1 MSESPPQ
8 PEPED
13 TASSAAREQGVVA
26 RRAGIIALGTLSS
39 RLLGACRD
47 MVVAATFA
55 VAFSDAF
62 WLAFTI
68 PNALRVLLGE
78 GAVSAAFV
86 PEITR
91 VRTQRGQADATAF
104 FARLAGAMGL
114 LLLIVSLV
122 GVLTAPWLV
131 RLYASGFAESPELF
145 ERTVSLTRLVFPYVG
160 IVGIASLVMGALHA
174 SKRFVAASFAP
185 AMLNVGLITAA
196 LFLAPWLASR
206 GEESVYALVVGALA
220 GGILHVLFQL
230 PSLRAA
236 GYLVRPRLALRDP
249 DVRRAF
255 RLLAPILVALGVY
268 QMNIIASRQLA
279 SYLEVGAISY
289 LFYGQRL
296 VEIPQG
302 MFALAIGS
310 AALPTLAE
318 HAAKGDLDKAKAL
331 FRRSLS
337 LSLFVAIPSTVGL
350 AVLAEPFVAN
360 LFGRGAFGPTE
371 VAQTAH
377 SLMALAVGIW
387 AVAAVRTIVPMFH
400 SLGDTRSPVYASGI
414 NLVVFF
420 TISILTMKSL
430 GHVGLAI
437 AISAAAAAQLIG
449 LLVLLRRRVGAL
461 GLGEVFSSAARALVA
476 SAAMGLVLW
485 QSRSFVEVSE
495 PLQASALGVGTLAA
509 QVVAGAVT
517 FLAVARLARSPEL
530 EVVLGVLRR
539 RVRRS

>member
-1 MSESPPQ
+1 MSEPPSP
-8 PEPED
+8 ESTESEEG
-13 TASSAAREQGVVA
+13 TVA

-39 RLLGACRD
+39 RLLGAGRD

-91 VRTQRGQADATAF
+91 VRTQRGPAEAAVF
-104 FARLAGAMGL
+104 FARLAGAMAL
-114 LLLIVSLV
+114 LLFVVSLA
-122 GVLTAPWLV
+122 GVLAAPWLV
-131 RLYASGFAESPELF
+131 RLYASGFADSPELF
-145 ERTVSLTRLVFPYVG
+145 ERTVSLTRFVFPYVG

-196 LFLAPWLASR
+196 LFLAPWLASH
-206 GEESVYALVVGALA
+206 GQESVYALVIGALA
-220 GGILHVLFQL
+220 GGVLHVAFQL

-268 QMNIIASRQLA
+268 QLNIIASRQLA

-318 HAAKGDLDKAKAL
+318 HAASGELDKAKTL

-360 LFGRGAFGPTE
+360 LFGRGAFGPHE
-371 VAQTAH
+371 VEQTAH
-377 SLMALAVGIW
+377 SLVALAIGIW

-400 SLGDTRSPVYASGI
+400 SLGDTRSPVFASGI
-414 NLVVFF
+414 NLIVFF
-420 TISILTMKSL
+420 TISVLTMKSM

-437 AISAAAAAQLIG
+437 AISAAAAAQLVG
-449 LLVLLRRRVGAL
+449 LLVLLHRRIGGL
-461 GLGEVFSSAARALVA
+461 GLGEVMSSAGRAAVA
-476 SAAMGLVLW
+476 SAAMGAVLW
-485 QSRSFVEVSE
+485 LSLWMTDLSE
-495 PLQASALGVGTLAA
+495 PLRATWVGVGVLVGQVLA
-509 QVVAGAVT
+509 GGLT
-517 FLAVARLARSPEL
+517 FFVVARLVRSPEL
-530 EVVLGVLRR
+530 EVVVGVLRR